1 MSDQAVVFVHGIWM
15 KGGVLLP
22 LAQRVRPHGYRT
34 HLFSYK
40 SLAKTPAENAAELNT
55 FLQSIQASEIHLI
68 AHSLGGL
75 VLKHLMHSHSPQKIG
90 KVIMLGTP
98 IAGSEVARRFNQHDF
113 TRMLLGRATTSGLLG
128 DAPRWPVKKPLAMIA
143 GNRGIGAG
151 AVLTGGFKG
160 VSDGTVRLEETM
172 SDEISH
178 RYEVPFSHM
187 GMLYAP
193 KVVKAVLSYLEHGD
207 FDHLV

>member
-1 MSDQAVVFVHGIWM
+1 MSDKAVVFVHGIWM
-15 KGGVLLP
+15 KGGVLMP
-22 LAQRVRPHGYRT
+22 LAERVKPHGYVT

-40 SLAKTPAENAAELNT
+40 SLAKTPAENAAELSEY
-55 FLQSIQASEIHLI
+55 LQGIEASEIHLI

-75 VLKHLMHSHSPQKIG
+75 VLKHLMHAYKPEKIG

-98 IAGSEVARRFNQHDF
+98 IAGSEVARRFNQNDF
-113 TRMLLGRATTSGLLG
+113 TRLFLGRATKSGLLG
-128 DAPRWPVKKPLAMIA
+128 DAPRWQQGKPLAMIA

-151 AVLTGGFKG
+151 AVLTGGFEDA
-160 VSDGTVRLEETM
+160 SDGTVRLAETI
-172 SDEISH
+172 SSEITH
-178 RYEVPFSHM
+178 RHEVPFSHM

-193 KVVKAVLSYLEHGD
+193 EVVKAVLSYLEHGD

>member
-1 MSDQAVVFVHGIWM
+1 M
-15 KGGVLLP
+15 P
-22 LAQRVRPHGYRT
+22 LAERVKPHGYKT

-40 SLAKTPAENAAELNT
+40 SLAQTPAENAAELN
-55 FLQSIQASEIHLI
+55 QYIEGIDASEIHLI

-75 VLKHLMHSHSPQKIG
+75 VLKHLMHRHSPKRIG

-113 TRMLLGRATTSGLLG
+113 TRMLLGRATQSGLLG
-128 DAPRWPVKKPLAMIA
+128 DAPSWPKKKPLAMIA
-143 GNRGIGAG
+143 GNRGVGAG
-151 AVLTGGFKG
+151 AVLTGGFTG
-160 VSDGTVRLEETM
+160 PSDGTVRIEETM

-193 KVVKAVLSYLEHGD
+193 KVVKAVLRYLEHGD
-207 FDHLV
+207 FDQRV